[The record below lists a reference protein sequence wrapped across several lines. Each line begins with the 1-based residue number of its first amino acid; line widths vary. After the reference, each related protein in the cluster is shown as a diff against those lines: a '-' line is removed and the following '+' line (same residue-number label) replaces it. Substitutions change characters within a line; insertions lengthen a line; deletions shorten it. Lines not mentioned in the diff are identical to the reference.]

1 MSSRQRQHH
10 HRPSARSWHIHPHD
24 LYICPAP
31 GLLACRHYRVRRAQ
45 VPGTFFFSVLDNGVT
60 STEYWRIVDVA
71 DDLSWLLFFYAG
83 AAAAAG
89 QSYSGSILVTPDG
102 KWPEPQY
109 EERLLAAFDRAGI
122 KKWEFFGVN
131 WNCNCEVSGRPGC
144 MVVR

>member
-1 MSSRQRQHH
+1 M
-10 HRPSARSWHIHPHD
+10 
-24 LYICPAP
+24 
-31 GLLACRHYRVRRAQ
+31 RRAQ

-131 WNCNCEVSGRPGC
+131 WNCNCEVSDRPGC